1 MNVDITL
8 ALGAGSNLNGFTL
21 SKALY
26 SAPWS
31 DLAVPASRNP
41 QAGTGWAQGLAERV
55 HTLQAALFGVSEGT
69 EGSMMS
75 YFSGYGIQERQPKI
89 ALSTT
94 RDLRCPV
101 LRSGL
106 LEGEPEAAC
115 SAHELFDWLGAV
127 FGHTNLCVRGD
138 SQVLAG
144 WGWLLISNGFST
156 LKVMEW
162 WI

>member
-1 MNVDITL
+1 
-8 ALGAGSNLNGFTL
+8 
-21 SKALY
+21 
-26 SAPWS
+26 
-31 DLAVPASRNP
+31 
-41 QAGTGWAQGLAERV
+41 
-55 HTLQAALFGVSEGT
+55 
-69 EGSMMS
+69 MS

-106 LEGEPEAAC
+106 LEGEPEAGC